1 MWVEFVWSELYP
13 HGQGPSG
20 MARDLTGIFR
30 GLQGGQ
36 GLFRETQGLLREVQG
51 PGTLREVRNAQG
63 FSGIRDGL
71 LNQ

>member
-1 MWVEFVWSELYP
+1 
-13 HGQGPSG
+13 

>member
-1 MWVEFVWSELYP
+1 MWVEFVWSELHP

-51 PGTLREVRNAQG
+51 RSGKSGTPRDSRG
-63 FSGIRDGL
+63 SGTAY
-71 LNQ
+71 